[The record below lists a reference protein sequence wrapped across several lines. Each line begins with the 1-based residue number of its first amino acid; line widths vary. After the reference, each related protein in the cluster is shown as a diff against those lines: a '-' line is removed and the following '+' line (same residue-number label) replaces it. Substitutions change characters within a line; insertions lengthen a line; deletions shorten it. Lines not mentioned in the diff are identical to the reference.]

1 MSKLLYTDFREEGIV
16 IRVVRGHVKLKK
28 KKKKTRSRIFI
39 TRRAVERLLQ
49 RRIPYIFTIR
59 YDKNSP
65 VRIYPQR
72 LYK

>member
-16 IRVVRGHVKLKK
+16 IRLVREHVKLKK
-28 KKKKTRSRIFI
+28 KRSRIFI